1 MPHKHI
7 QSRIKVPSPP
17 VQIKVKVPVELKIG
31 VFTEYSKTDVE
42 LECLKLGVKL
52 VRWDKLGGLINKKY
66 YVEFE
71 GYRRDIDK
79 LMETLNGY

>member
-17 VQIKVKVPVELKIG
+17 VQIKVKIPVKLKIG
-31 VFTEYSKTDVE
+31 VFSGYGKSDVE
-42 LECLKLGVKL
+42 IECQKLGVKL
-52 VRWDKLGGLINKKY
+52 VRWDKLRGLINKKY

-79 LMETLNGY
+79 LMETLNSY

>member
-17 VQIKVKVPVELKIG
+17 VQIKVKVPVKLKIG
-31 VFTEYSKTDVE
+31 IFSRYDITDVKV
-42 LECLKLGVKL
+42 ECLKLGVKMI
-52 VRWDKLGGLINKKY
+52 RCDGSCGLINKKY

-71 GYRRDIDK
+71 GYKRDINK

>member
-17 VQIKVKVPVELKIG
+17 VQIKVKVPVKLKIG
-31 VFTEYSKTDVE
+31 VFSGYDITDVKI
-42 LECLKLGVKL
+42 ECLKLGVKMA
-52 VRWDKLGGLINKKY
+52 RCDKLRGLFNKKY

-71 GYRRDIDK
+71 GYKRDINK
-79 LMETLNGY
+79 LMETLNNY